1 MEMGMN
7 KSEHDKFIDLY
18 KSNNL
23 IPADQPAHVFA
34 SLVSCAGEKIDTIKS
49 LNGKFLSWD
58 DPQMSSHRKN

>member
-1 MEMGMN
+1 
-7 KSEHDKFIDLY
+7 LY